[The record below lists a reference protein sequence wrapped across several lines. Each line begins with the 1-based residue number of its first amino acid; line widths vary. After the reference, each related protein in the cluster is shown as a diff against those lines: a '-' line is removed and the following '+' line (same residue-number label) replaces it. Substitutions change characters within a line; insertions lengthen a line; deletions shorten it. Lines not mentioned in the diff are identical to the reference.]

1 MKKKN
6 HENTCIENKVELF
19 YQKLRLSD
27 TVQQGMLLIE
37 RLPVNCLFNVS
48 SVGVGPGIECF
59 PDYFVGNKAN
69 KDLAVYFLKVGFAG
83 KRKSLLSNQ
92 Y

>member
-1 MKKKN
+1 
-6 HENTCIENKVELF
+6 
-19 YQKLRLSD
+19 
-27 TVQQGMLLIE
+27 MLLIE

-69 KDLAVYFLKVGFAG
+69 KDLAVYFLKVGFAE
-83 KRKSLLSNQ
+83 KRKSVLSIQ